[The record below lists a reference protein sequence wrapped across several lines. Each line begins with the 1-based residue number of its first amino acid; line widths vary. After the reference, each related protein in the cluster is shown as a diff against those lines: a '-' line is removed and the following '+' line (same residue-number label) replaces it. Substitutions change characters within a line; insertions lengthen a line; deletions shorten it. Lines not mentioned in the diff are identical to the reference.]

1 MEHIW
6 LEFETPQ
13 KSATHS
19 TTDTI
24 SPYLASFSQVCHHAA
39 ATTVSNRFLA
49 AGASHEDSDTKGA
62 TVLYL
67 DTKGDFS
74 VSRMHQLVRLQLRKM
89 GVKYHVSR
97 LPKRLLH
104 KKNIRRRCLKK
115 TFPLTQL
122 SSSRVTAVCVYK
134 QRVVSPLDVKLVF
147 DGTSYLYP
155 FLTLI
160 NLRWSV
166 CPH

>member
-13 KSATHS
+13 KSTPHS

-24 SPYLASFSQVCHHAA
+24 SLYVASFSQVCHHAA
-39 ATTVSNRFLA
+39 ATTVSNRFFA
-49 AGASHEDSDTKGA
+49 AGASHEDTDRTGA

-74 VSRMHQLVRLQLRKM
+74 ASRKYQLVRLQLRKM
-89 GVKYHVSR
+89 GIKDPVSR
-97 LPKRLLH
+97 LPKSLLH
-104 KKNIRRRCLKK
+104 KKHIRRRWLKK
-115 TFPLTQL
+115 AFPLTQL
-122 SSSRVTAVCVYK
+122 SSSRVTSVCVDK
-134 QRVVSPLDVKLVF
+134 QSVVSPFDVKLLF
-147 DGTSYLYP
+147 DSSSSLSP